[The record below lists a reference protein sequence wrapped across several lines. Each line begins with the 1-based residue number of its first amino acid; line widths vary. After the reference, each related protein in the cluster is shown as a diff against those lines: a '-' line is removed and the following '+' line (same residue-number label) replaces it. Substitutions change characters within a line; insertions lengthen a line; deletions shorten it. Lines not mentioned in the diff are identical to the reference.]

1 MSYTKNSMLVQSA
14 QVMRAQANQLPQ
26 TIFSCWTI
34 FWLRAN
40 FVMGSK
46 SNWAAIASSSYV
58 RRYFKSWRQIV
69 SKTFLKK
76 IKIICNLLVGLS
88 ELVMKGSNRALAA
101 SSAFKRKKPWKW
113 TVCKKMRTFKKK
125 LLKARDFYARITL
138 NYFGHLRQR
147 QAIQNFSKRF
157 WNLVTFF

>member
-1 MSYTKNSMLVQSA
+1 MWRITCSYKRHKSCA
-14 QVMRAQANQLPQ
+14 RKQ
-26 TIFSCWTI
+26 TSCRKPS
-34 FWLRAN
+34 FPAGRLLGLRAY

-46 SNWAAIASSSYV
+46 SNWDAIASSSYV

-76 IKIICNLLVGLS
+76 VKIICNLLVGLS